1 MLRLTS
7 EFFAEFS
14 AGRVFWPAFF
24 VSPYCY
30 LKGANPMNA
39 KLTETL
45 HAKSYEDAVKHA
57 TKLTEMKGV
66 TEEIKVTCAE
76 ALATHPGN
84 PANAK
89 PEAEV
94 EEEAEP
100 SEEDVAAQLEA
111 EEIKALAAQYGS
123 KEAVLVA
130 ISKSELDVAKAVK
143 VLATFEPPAARAG
156 NVFCKVSAKG
166 GVSLYGYQRMPI
178 TLYAEQWERLLGK
191 NPSTDHGKLVIQFIR
206 NNEFE
211 ADGKTPKWH
220 EAKQYAKDASGKSVN
235 TGKTIRCRITR
246 KSQQA
251 AA

>member
-1 MLRLTS
+1 
-7 EFFAEFS
+7 
-14 AGRVFWPAFF
+14 
-24 VSPYCY
+24 
-30 LKGANPMNA
+30 MNA

-45 HAKSYEDAVKHA
+45 HAKSYDDAMKHA
-57 TKLTEMKGV
+57 EKLSSMKGV
-66 TEEIKVTCAE
+66 TEEIKATCAE
-76 ALATHPGN
+76 ALRTHDGN

-111 EEIKALAAQYGS
+111 EQVAALKSKYGS
-123 KEAVLVA
+123 KEAVLTA
-130 ISKSELDVAKAVK
+130 IAKQEFNGENGNPDMAMACK
-143 VLATFEPPAARAG
+143 VITAFDPPAARAG
-156 NVFCKVSAKG
+156 NVYCKVSAKG

-206 NNEFE
+206 DNEFE

-246 KSQQA
+246 KSQQTA
-251 AA
+251 A